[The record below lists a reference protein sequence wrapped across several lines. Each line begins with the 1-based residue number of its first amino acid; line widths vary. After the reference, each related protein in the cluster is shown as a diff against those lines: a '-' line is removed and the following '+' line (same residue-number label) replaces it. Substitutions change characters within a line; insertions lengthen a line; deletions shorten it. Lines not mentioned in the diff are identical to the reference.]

1 MLADDNIGTWDDNWN
16 TVMEPIILAGLRR
29 GKTKGR
35 NNNQDTMVIAA
46 VVVTSVV
53 VMVFMDKIVVP
64 FVLRPILQLGL

>member
-1 MLADDNIGTWDDNWN
+1 
-16 TVMEPIILAGLRR
+16 MEPIILAGLRR

>member
-1 MLADDNIGTWDDNWN
+1 MLADDNIGTWDDNW
-16 TVMEPIILAGLRR
+16 TKVMEPIILACLRS

-35 NNNQDTMVIAA
+35 NKNQDTMVITA

-53 VMVFMDKIVVP
+53 VMIFMDKIVVP